1 MGLLW
6 VILADSALGAAP
18 PPIVGGTPEEN
29 GAVVLLVVSDQ
40 NGDATAVCSGSRL
53 DPWTILTAAH
63 CVLPGA
69 GFVPARVQ
77 VVAAES
83 RSAATGG
90 NTVDA
95 EDWWVHP
102 DYDEA
107 TATFDVAL
115 LRLSEASD
123 GEQLPLLRDAPRE
136 ADLGDPVELVGF
148 GAVGDQDA
156 NADPTR
162 RSARAPLYDFDDAA
176 LFTWDDAGVVNACF
190 GDSGGAMLVPA
201 EDGRLAL
208 AGVIGFVSLCEGGST
223 GGARSDQILPWIR
236 ETATPEEAERPPVEA
251 EDTGI
256 HPPGECACGGGA
268 AGPLGWGLAGLFAVG
283 RGRRRTR

>member
-6 VILADSALGAAP
+6 VILAGTALGAAP
-18 PPIVGGTPEEN
+18 PPIVGGASADD

-53 DPWTILTAAH
+53 DAWTILTAAH

-69 GFVPARVQ
+69 GLVPARVQ
-77 VVAAES
+77 VVAARS

-95 EDWWVHP
+95 EGWWVHP
-102 DYDEA
+102 EYDEA

-115 LRLSEASD
+115 LRLSEASE
-123 GEQLPLLRDAPRE
+123 GAQLPVLRDAPR
-136 ADLGDPVELVGF
+136 ATDLGELVELVGF

-162 RSARAPLYDFDDAA
+162 RSAQAPLYDFDDAA
-176 LFTWDDAGVVNACF
+176 LFTWDDTGVVNACF

-201 EDGRLAL
+201 DDGRLAL

-236 ETATPEEAERPPVEA
+236 ETATPEEAVRAPVDA
-251 EDTGI
+251 QDTGV
-256 HPPGECACGGGA
+256 HPPGECACGGGT
-268 AGPLGWGLAGLFAVG
+268 AGPLGWGVAGLFAMA